1 MVFATFLIPAAFA
14 QEENSAVDPFAFR
27 TPSLIFNREVNVDP
41 FAYRG
46 EPVKV
51 GSFLV
56 WPNVTWQKEYST
68 NILATEDDEE
78 SDIITVIKPEV
89 IIKKNIRNHEFILS
103 LNTELRRYWDTSS
116 ENVENY
122 NARFEGN
129 IEAKHGINIPAIL
142 SYRDGHLRR
151 RDQNRLSNADL
162 SVEPLHN
169 SALEAETGIVYKPKR
184 LLLSLIGNYRQGRL
198 ENSRLRNGTALI
210 RENRNVDA
218 AKLVTTVGYDVSENL
233 TPFAEITYAQE
244 DYVDELSAATSRNN
258 DLTRFLLGAN
268 FNYRGLIIANIGVGM
283 EERSYDSAAVDDTNS
298 LSFDGNLT
306 WQADQKTKVNFD
318 LSRQTYEDNVII
330 AGLTKTEAGL
340 SVNHEIL
347 RDTFLRSHL
356 KYELKDYDNITREDT
371 IYDAGLGILYIINP
385 HFQLGADYNYITR
398 DSNIQ
403 GLGMDE
409 NIFMIRARTA
419 L

>member
-1 MVFATFLIPAAFA
+1 MVVATLFIPAAYA
-14 QEENSAVDPFAFR
+14 QDEDSVVDPFAFR
-27 TPSLIFNREVNVDP
+27 TPSLIHNREVNADP
-41 FAYRG
+41 FEYRG
-46 EPVKV
+46 EPVKI

-68 NILATEDDEE
+68 NILATEDDTK
-78 SDIITVIKPEV
+78 SDIITAIKPELIV
-89 IIKKNIRNHEFILS
+89 KKNIRNHEFILS
-103 LNTELRRYWDTSS
+103 LNTELRRYWNNSS

-122 NARFEGN
+122 SARFEGN
-129 IEAKHGINIPAIL
+129 LEARYGINVPVML

-151 RDQNRLSNADL
+151 RDQNRLQNADL
-162 SVEPLHN
+162 SAEPLHN
-169 SALEAETGIVYKPKR
+169 RGLEAETGIMYKPKR
-184 LLLSLIGNYRQGRL
+184 LLLSLMGNYREGRL
-198 ENSRLRNGTALI
+198 ENSRLQNGTALI
-210 RENRNVDA
+210 RENRNVNA
-218 AKLVTTVGYDVSENL
+218 AKLVTTIGYDVSENL
-233 TPFAEITYAQE
+233 MPYAEVTYAQE
-244 DYVDELSAATSRNN
+244 DFIDEPQAATSRNN

-268 FNYRGLIIANIGVGM
+268 FNYRGLIIANIGVGH
-283 EERSYDSAAVDDTNS
+283 ESRNYDSAAVDDANS

-306 WQADQKTKVNFD
+306 WQASQKTKVNFD

-340 SVNHEIL
+340 GVNHEIL

-356 KYELKDYDNITREDT
+356 KYELKDYDNITREDMT
-371 IYDAGLGILYIINP
+371 YDAGLGILYIINP
-385 HFQLGADYNYITR
+385 HFQLGADYNYVTR

-403 GLGMDE
+403 GLSMDE